1 MKKMWTV
8 VRQEYLSRVR
18 NRGFLIGTVLFPVLM
33 AALMFL
39 PAALMTVDVE
49 KVARYPVVD
58 STGVLYDG
66 FVAALG
72 DTNDA
77 GARLYEFEDFL
88 GTSQQRQARYEKY
101 AAENPESGPVPF
113 LSSQVES
120 GEIGGFFLIPTDYV
134 EGAGVASFYARN
146 VSDDVR
152 NRRFRQVLENAA
164 RSIRIADSGLA
175 PEEVATILR
184 PTAFTTY
191 RVGEG
196 GEASEDSGQTF
207 FLAYIFAFMFYILL
221 VISGI
226 SAMRA
231 TLEEKTART
240 AELMISSVRPIHLM
254 GGKIL
259 GITGMSLTQI
269 AIWFL
274 SGAIILQQGRS
285 LPGQLSSVA
294 TMIDSVSPSP
304 AVLAVFFVFFVLGF
318 LFYSGLFVSIGAMV
332 NTETEAQS
340 LQTPATM
347 PIIVAFMMMFL
358 GIRSPDGTLTTILS
372 MVPFFSPILM
382 TVRACVVMPPLWQI
396 LLSAGI
402 LLVGAWASIWI
413 AARIFRVGL
422 LMYGKKPNLPELIR
436 WIRYA

>member
-8 VRQEYLSRVR
+8 IRQEYINRVR
-18 NRGFLIGTVLFPVLM
+18 NRGFLIGTILFPLLM
-33 AALMFL
+33 AALMFV

-49 KVARYPVVD
+49 TAARYPVVD
-58 STGVLYDG
+58 STGVLYEG
-66 FVAALG
+66 FVSALA
-72 DTNDA
+72 DTTDS
-77 GARLYEFEDFL
+77 GAMLYEFEDFL
-88 GTSQQRQARYEKY
+88 GTSQRRQARYEKY
-101 AAENPESGPVPF
+101 AAENPGAGPVPF
-113 LSSQVES
+113 LSGQVES
-120 GEIGGFFLIPTDYV
+120 EEIGGFFVIPKDYI
-134 EGAGVASFYARN
+134 EGKSAASFYARN
-146 VSDDVR
+146 VADDVR

-164 RSIRIADSGLA
+164 RSIRIADSGLSG
-175 PEEVATILR
+175 EQISEILR
-184 PTAFTTY
+184 PTRFSTF
-191 RVGEG
+191 RVGDG

-207 FLAYIFAFMFYILL
+207 FLAYIFAFIFYILL

-226 SAMRA
+226 TAMRS

-269 AIWFL
+269 GIWFL
-274 SGAIILQQGRS
+274 SGAFILRQGRS
-285 LPGQLSSVA
+285 LPGQISSVA
-294 TMIDSVSPSP
+294 EMIDSASPSP
-304 AVLAVFFVFFVLGF
+304 GVLAVFFVFFVLGF

-332 NTETEAQS
+332 NSETEAQS

-372 MVPFFSPILM
+372 MIPFFSPILM
-382 TVRACVVMPPLWQI
+382 TVRACVIMPPLWQI
-396 LLSAGI
+396 LASAGI
-402 LLVGAWASIWI
+402 LLAGAWASIWV

-422 LMYGKKPNLPELIR
+422 LMYGKKPSLPELIR
-436 WIRYA
+436 WIRFA

>member
-1 MKKMWTV
+1 MKKMWV
-8 VRQEYLSRVR
+8 VICQEYVNRVR
-18 NRGFLIGTVLFPVLM
+18 NRGFVIGTVLFPVLM

-39 PAALMTVDVE
+39 PAALMSVDVE
-49 KVARYPVVD
+49 RAARYPVVD
-58 STGVLYDG
+58 STGVLYSG
-66 FVAALG
+66 FVEALA
-72 DTNDA
+72 DTN
-77 GARLYEFEDFL
+77 GSGSRLYEFEDFL
-88 GTSQQRQARYEKY
+88 GTFQQRQSRYETFL
-101 AAENPESGPVPF
+101 AENPDAGPVPF

-120 GEIGGFFLIPTDYV
+120 GEIGGFFVIPKGYV
-134 EGAGVASFYARN
+134 EGEATAAFYARN

-152 NRRFRQVLENAA
+152 NRRFRQVLENSA
-164 RSIRIADSGLA
+164 RSIRIADSGLTT
-175 PEEVATILR
+175 EQISSVLR
-184 PTAFTTY
+184 PTRFSTF

-196 GEASEDSGQTF
+196 GEANEDSGQTF
-207 FLAYIFAFMFYILL
+207 LLAYIFAFIFYILL

-226 SAMRA
+226 TAMRA

-240 AELMISSVRPIHLM
+240 AELMVSSVRPLHLM

-274 SGAIILQQGRS
+274 SGAFILQQGRS
-285 LPGQLSSVA
+285 LPGQLSAVA
-294 TMIDSVSPSP
+294 DMIDSVSPSP
-304 AVLAVFFVFFVLGF
+304 AVLLVFFVFFVLGF

-332 NTETEAQS
+332 NSETEAQS

-347 PIIVAFMMMFL
+347 PIVVAFMMMFL
-358 GIRSPDGTLTTILS
+358 GIRSPDGTLTTVLS

-396 LLSAGI
+396 LTSAVI
-402 LLVGAWASIWI
+402 LLAGAWASIWV

>member
-8 VRQEYLSRVR
+8 IRQEYINRVR
-18 NRGFLIGTVLFPVLM
+18 NRGFLIGTVLLPILM

-49 KVARYPVVD
+49 RAARFPVVD
-58 STGVLYDG
+58 STGVIFAD
-66 FVAALG
+66 FSSALA

-77 GARLYEFEDFL
+77 GERLYQFEDFL
-88 GTSQQRQARYEKY
+88 RTPADMTTLGEYRR
-101 AAENPESGPVPF
+101 ENPSAGPVEY
-113 LSSQVES
+113 LSSQVEA
-120 GEIGGFFLIPTDYV
+120 GEIGGFFVIPETFVDG
-134 EGAGVASFYARN
+134 GAPAAFYARN

-152 NRRFRQVLENAA
+152 NRRFRQVLDTTA
-164 RSIRIADSGLA
+164 RSLRIEGSGLPA
-175 PEEVATILR
+175 EEVEALVK
-184 PTAFTTY
+184 PTRFSTF

-196 GEASEDSGQTF
+196 GETSEDSGQTF
-207 FLAYIFAFMFYILL
+207 ALAYIFAFIFYLLL

-226 SAMRA
+226 TAMRA

-240 AELMISSVRPIHLM
+240 AELMISSVRPFHLM

-274 SGAIILQQGRS
+274 SGAILLQQGKS
-285 LPGQLSSVA
+285 LPGQIASVA
-294 TMIDSVSPSP
+294 ELIDSVSPSP
-304 AVLAVFFVFFVLGF
+304 AVIVVFFTFFVLGF
-318 LFYSGLFVSIGAMV
+318 LFYSGLFVSVGAMV
-332 NTETEAQS
+332 NSETEAQN
-340 LQTPATM
+340 LQTPVTM
-347 PIIVAFMMMFL
+347 PIIIAFMMMFL
-358 GIRSPDGTLTTILS
+358 GIRSPDGSLTTILS

-382 TVRACVVMPPLWQI
+382 TVRACVIMPPLWQI

-402 LLVGAWASIWI
+402 LVAGAWVSIWI

-422 LMYGKKPNLPELIR
+422 LMYGKKPNLPELIK
-436 WIRYA
+436 WIRYS